1 MLHHD
6 LKTPLTS
13 IKGCAQLMQRR
24 GQYSDWAMTAIVT
37 EADRLTHLIDDLLD
51 TLCLEDGRRELR
63 RVELDLVA
71 LAHTMVESAQA
82 LTEMHIIRIEAPP
95 GPLTGWWD
103 RDWLERVFKNLLS
116 NAIRYSQDGEILVRV
131 EDHGQEA
138 LVFVTDQGSGIP
150 PEELP
155 RVFDRFYRGDY
166 ATARK
171 IEGLGVG
178 LYCCKL
184 LIEAHGGRVWAESV
198 PGQGSTFF
206 FTLPYQP
213 ADC

>member
-13 IKGCAQLMQRR
+13 INGCAQLMQRR
-24 GQYSDWAMTAIVT
+24 GQYSDWAMSAIVT
-37 EADRLTHLIDDLLD
+37 EADRLTLLIDELLE
-51 TLCLEDGRRELR
+51 TLCLEDGRRELKP
-63 RVELDLVA
+63 VELDLVA
-71 LAHTMVESAQA
+71 LAHTMVEWAQA
-82 LTEMHIIRIEAPP
+82 LTEVHTIRIESPA

-103 RDWLERVFKNLLS
+103 RGALERVFKNLLS

-138 LVFVTDQGSGIP
+138 LVFVTDQGPGIP

-155 RVFDRFYRGDY
+155 RVFDRFYRGEN
-166 ATARK
+166 AVAQK
-171 IEGLGVG
+171 IQGLGIG

-184 LIEAHGGRVWAESV
+184 LVEAHGGRVWAESV